1 MNEHESL
8 QTTEPEKPEQPGG
21 GYQPPTLTVY
31 GSLLELTLGTTP
43 NPDPEALV
51 PWGGTAGDT
60 SAP

>member
-8 QTTEPEKPEQPGG
+8 QTTEPEKPES

-43 NPDPEALV
+43 RPDPENRV